1 MLLISKLISF
11 DKQKFEQ
18 LLEYVL
24 IDYPNLDDKKAA
36 YKFPNVAAEL
46 LSMPNPRVIEFF
58 AIEDANGALPNFE
71 AIFSPFL
78 NSEGHISTDE
88 MNFTR
93 AAYIQKIL
101 NNLIVS
107 QPVIFATYLLRQ
119 SILTTSLF
127 AHSYCKSISIVLL
140 NLIAPTPGT
149 IIEINKTEQST
160 NTTPSTADI
169 LKDTLPDRLS
179 LYRQL
184 IEGCLASAE
193 VIEEIDLNANLGN
206 VMMAIMTKDFS
217 ERGIFLQLF
226 VEYLDEIFRGFV
238 KSFPSPL
245 NNKLG
250 NVFLVFLEVMFRET
264 DREAANL
271 KLPESQIEGFAEAY
285 LQLLEPSIMLN
296 RPVSKENLQTLTFS
310 FEMLR
315 VNVKTYKVL
324 EALLMILKHCLSLPT
339 FPEGL
344 FTGHEFEKTIFS
356 LFSNHP
362 FNNIL
367 HNQLK
372 KILLAIAESNN
383 EKLHSV
389 YFLNNA
395 AFFEFIQSISDSPH
409 TISLSKK
416 HVRKGYIGQIMALCT
431 TILKNE
437 PLRDKLITGKL
448 KSANMAKFSRKILF
462 S

>member
-1 MLLISKLISF
+1 M
-11 DKQKFEQ
+11 
-18 LLEYVL
+18 
-24 IDYPNLDDKKAA
+24 IDYPNPEDKKAS

-46 LSMPNPRVIEFF
+46 LSMSNSRVVDFF
-58 AIEDANGALPNFE
+58 ATEDANNALPNFE
-71 AIFSPFL
+71 AVFSPFL

-101 NNLIVS
+101 NNLIVG
-107 QPVIFATYLLRQ
+107 QPAIFATYLLRH

-140 NLIAPTPGT
+140 NLIALTPGPL
-149 IIEINKTEQST
+149 IEITKSE
-160 NTTPSTADI
+160 PSTTTAPATADV
-169 LKDTLPDRLS
+169 LKETLPDRLS

-193 VIEEIDLNANLGN
+193 VVEEIDLNANLGN
-206 VMMAIMTKDFS
+206 VVMAIMTKEFP
-217 ERGIFLQLF
+217 ERGAFLQLF

-238 KSFPSPL
+238 KSFSSPL

-264 DREAANL
+264 DKEAANL

-285 LQLLEPSIMLN
+285 LQLLEPSIMAK

-310 FEMLR
+310 YEMLR

-339 FPEGL
+339 FSPDL
-344 FTGHEFEKTIFS
+344 FTNHGFEKTIFS
-356 LFSNHP
+356 LFSDHP
-362 FNNIL
+362 FNSIL

-372 KILLAIAESNN
+372 KILLAISESNN
-383 EKLHSV
+383 EKLHTV

-395 AFFEFIQSISDSPH
+395 SFFEFVQSIADSPH

-416 HVRKGYIGQIMALCT
+416 QVRKGYIGQIMVVCT
-431 TILKNE
+431 AMLKNE
-437 PLRDKLITGKL
+437 PLRDKLIKSKL
-448 KSANMAKFSRKILF
+448 KSTSLAAFP
-462 S
+462 